1 MLASRLLH
9 GQMPGYVSPI
19 PKVLVNLKDFLVL
32 HNAFE
37 LVLANTC
44 VISSGQNTDRP
55 VRDD

>member
-1 MLASRLLH
+1 
-9 GQMPGYVSPI
+9 MPGYVSPI

-37 LVLANTC
+37 LVLTDTC
-44 VISSGQNTDRP
+44 VITIGQSTDRL